1 MTLRCFHSRLLV
13 MIFAVALIAVSA
25 RAQVAN
31 NTALVGNVVDA
42 SGLAVSGAKVTAVNE
57 ETKVVYPGTTNAEGY
72 YSITFIAPGTYDITV
87 AQSGFA
93 ELTKTGEIVPID
105 QTVRTDFKLQ
115 VGSETT
121 LVTVSGSTPPIATDD
136 ASLGETYDA
145 KAVEDLP
152 LMGHNALEVAATASN
167 VMIGPSSSYSGVPPG
182 EDFIGAGQREIQNSL
197 SLDGVSIMNSLISLA
212 PARPS
217 SDMISEVQMQS
228 GNYPAQYGSYLGVHI
243 NLVSKSGTNKLHGAV
258 YDYIQ
263 NTALNSH
270 SFFDAPGSPKQ
281 IQHYNQY
288 GFDVGGPV
296 FIPKA
301 YNGRDR
307 TFFFGSYEKI
317 NQVQQSTYISS
328 SLTSAERGGDFSAI
342 GSMVAGQCSGIC
354 LVDPTTGENYPNNQI
369 PASELATPAAQIS
382 QKLETYMTL
391 PNMPGYQNN
400 IQEYFPNNLSISQSL
415 DRVDENIGE
424 KARLFFRYHWQN
436 ITILSGSEF
445 PVNYSYGPT
454 NSRNYAMGYTHI
466 ITPRLVN
473 DFHIGL
479 NTVISNSLDYF
490 AVNGPKD
497 AGTMLG
503 IPGFDSDTKY
513 NNPGIPSF
521 YFDNY
526 ESLGNASANWYQD
539 DRNIDGYEQLSY
551 TFGKHNVMAGV
562 ELRKL
567 TIGRE
572 AANDARGLFNFQG
585 AGPDPIT
592 GTLTSTGFGG
602 ADFVL
607 GLAQNSTTP
616 IFPTKGSIGEWRD
629 GFFVLDNWQLSQRL
643 NVNYG
648 LRYELPTVPYSLNGY
663 ARILNA
669 SETALI
675 PDSTAS
681 VAADFTP
688 NKGFKFNGPNHDD
701 WAPRIGFAYRFTDR
715 TTLRGGFGIY
725 YNANQLNTYTLT
737 TQNYPL
743 SASVSY
749 YSGCQAPGTVPGVP
763 CPVPPVLVTL
773 TNPTPGAASAS
784 PVAGVAG
791 TYVNAVTM
799 GPYLPTQTLYQWNAS
814 AGQQLWSGAGM
825 EIQYLGSHDIHLDRD
840 FYDNTPAPGPGD
852 VNSRRPNQLFG
863 RIRRIQNDEYA
874 HYNGLTAILRQRAK
888 HGLSGMLSYT
898 WSHSLDLSDNSNN
911 GGTTMDQYNIGL
923 DYADSNWDIRSR
935 FVGIATYDM
944 PGLAKANAIERT
956 ALGGWHANT
965 IVTLQTGEPYNV
977 NLGWDLA
984 NISLPN
990 GNTQRPNFVYKPKAN
1005 CSLSTY
1011 LHGNTTSC
1019 IDAQAFS
1026 IPAAYTFGNS
1036 PRNPLH
1042 GPGSSNVNFSV
1053 FKDFGIWERMK
1064 FQFRA
1069 EAANLFNHPSAGN
1082 PNSEMEQG
1090 FVPSDPSTYQNF
1102 GTVTSTSSL
1111 YSPRSIQLAGKLI
1124 F

>member
-1 MTLRCFHSRLLV
+1 MAIPDLHSCKSVFR
-13 MIFAVALIAVSA
+13 MSTIAIALSLACIGASG
-25 RAQVAN
+25 QVAN
-31 NTALVGNVVDA
+31 NTALVGNVVDS
-42 SGLAVSGAKVTAVNE
+42 SGLPVIGAKVTAVNE
-57 ETKVVYPGTTNAEGY
+57 ETKVVYPGTTNGEGY

-87 AQSGFA
+87 ERTGFA
-93 ELTKTGEIVPID
+93 QLKKTGEIVPID
-105 QTVRTDFKLQ
+105 QMARTDFKLQ
-115 VGSETT
+115 VGSESQS
-121 LVTVSGSTPPIATDD
+121 VTVSASSPPIATDD
-136 ASLGETYDA
+136 ASLGETFDT
-145 KAVEDLP
+145 KTVSDLP
-152 LMGHNALEVAATASN
+152 LLGHNALEVAATASN

-228 GNYPAQYGSYLGVHI
+228 GNYPAQYGSYLGLHI
-243 NLVSKSGTNKLHGAV
+243 NLVSKSGTDSLHGAF

-263 NTALNSH
+263 NTALNAH
-270 SFFDAPGSPKQ
+270 QFFDAPGSAKQ

-288 GFDVGGPV
+288 GFDLGGPV
-296 FIPKA
+296 VLPKL
-301 YNGRDR
+301 YNGRDK

-317 NQVQQSTYISS
+317 NQVQQSSYISS
-328 SLTSAERGGDFSAI
+328 SLTPAERSGDFSAI
-342 GSMVAGQCSGIC
+342 GSLNAENQCTGIC
-354 LVDPTTGENYPNNQI
+354 ITDPTTGKYYPNNQI
-369 PASELATPAAQIS
+369 PATELATPAAKIS
-382 QKLETYMTL
+382 QELLSYMTL
-391 PNMPGYQNN
+391 PNLPGYQNN
-400 IQEYFPNNLSISQSL
+400 IQEYFPNDLSISQSL
-415 DRVDENIGE
+415 DRIDENIGE

-436 ITILSGSEF
+436 ITILSGSLF
-445 PVNYSYGPT
+445 PVNNSYGPT
-454 NSRNYAMGYTHI
+454 NSRNYAVGYTHI
-466 ITPRLVN
+466 ITPKLVN
-473 DFHIGL
+473 DFHVGL
-479 NTVISNSLDYF
+479 NTVLSNSLDYF

-497 AGTMLG
+497 AGTALG

-513 NNPGIPSF
+513 NNPGLPSF

-526 ESLGNASANWYQD
+526 EPLGNASANWYQD

-551 TFGKHNVMAGV
+551 TFGKHNLMVGA

-572 AANDARGLFNFQG
+572 AANDARGVFNFQG
-585 AGPDPIT
+585 SSPD
-592 GTLTSTGFGG
+592 TSTGYDA

-607 GLAQNSTTP
+607 GIAQSSTTP
-616 IFPTKGSIGEWRD
+616 IYPTKGSIGEWRD
-629 GFFVLDNWQLSQRL
+629 GFFALDNWQVTQRL
-643 NVNYG
+643 TVNYG

-675 PDSTAS
+675 PNSNAT
-681 VAADFTP
+681 VAADFVP

-701 WAPRIGFAYRFTDR
+701 WAPRLGFAYRVTDR
-715 TTLRGGFGIY
+715 TVLRGGFGAY

-749 YSGCQAPGTVPGVP
+749 NADAGS
-763 CPVPPVLVTL
+763 LLTL
-773 TNPTPGAASAS
+773 TNPTPGAGEGS
-784 PVAGVAG
+784 PVAGIAG

-799 GPYLPTQTLYQWNAS
+799 GPYLPTQTLYQWNLT
-814 AGQQLWSGAGM
+814 AGQQLWAGAGL
-825 EIQYLGSHDIHLDRD
+825 EIQYLGSHGLHLDRD

-852 VNSRRPNQLFG
+852 VNSRRPNPLFG
-863 RIRRIQNDEYA
+863 RIRRIQNDEYS
-874 HYNGLTAILRQRAK
+874 HYNGMTAILRQRAK
-888 HGLSGMLSYT
+888 HGFSGMASYT

-935 FVGIATYDM
+935 FVGIATYDL
-944 PGLAKANAIERT
+944 PTLRNAKVIERT
-956 ALGGWHANT
+956 TLGGWQANA
-965 IVTLQTGEPYNV
+965 IVTLQTGEPFNV
-977 NLGWDLA
+977 NLGYDLA

-990 GNTQRPNFVYKPKAN
+990 GNTQRPNFVYKPTQH

-1011 LHGNTTSC
+1011 IHGNTTPC
-1019 IDAQAFS
+1019 IDANAFS
-1026 IPAAYTFGNS
+1026 IPAPYTFGNS
-1036 PRNPLH
+1036 ARNPLH
-1042 GPGSSNVNFSV
+1042 GPGYSDVNFSL
-1053 FKDFGIWERMK
+1053 FKDFAIWERMK

-1069 EAANLFNHPSAGN
+1069 EAANLFNHPDAGN

-1090 FVPSDPSTYQNF
+1090 FVPNAPSTYQQF
-1102 GTVTSTSSL
+1102 GTVTGTNGA
-1111 YSPRSIQLAGKLI
+1111 YGARSIQLAGKLI

>member
-1 MTLRCFHSRLLV
+1 MTLRCFHPRLLV
-13 MIFAVALIAVSA
+13 MAVAVVLIAVSA

-87 AQSGFA
+87 AQAGFS

-105 QTVRTDFKLQ
+105 QMVRTDFKLQ

-136 ASLGETYDA
+136 ASLGETYDT
-145 KAVEDLP
+145 KMVEDLP
-152 LMGHNALEVAATASN
+152 LIGHNALEVAATASN
-167 VMIGPSSSYSGVPPG
+167 VTIGPSSSYSGVPPG

-243 NLVSKSGTNKLHGAV
+243 NMVSKSGTNKLHGTA

-263 NTALNSH
+263 NTALNAH
-270 SFFDAPGSPKQ
+270 QFFDTPGSPKQ

-288 GFDVGGPV
+288 GFGVGGPV

-328 SLTSAERGGDFSAI
+328 SLTNAERSGDFSAI

-354 LVDPTTGENYPNNQI
+354 LTDPTTGLAYPNNQI
-369 PASELATPAAQIS
+369 PASELNTPAALIS
-382 QKLETYMTL
+382 QKLETYMTP
-391 PNMPGYQNN
+391 PNLPGYENN

-424 KARLFFRYHWQN
+424 KVRLFFRYHWQN
-436 ITILSGSEF
+436 ISILSGSEY
-445 PVNYSYGPT
+445 PVNDSYGPT
-454 NSRNYAMGYTHI
+454 NSRNYAFGYTHI

-479 NTVISNSLDYF
+479 NTVLSNSLDYF

-497 AGTMLG
+497 AGTQLG

-513 NNPGIPSF
+513 NNPGLPSF

-526 ESLGNASANWYQD
+526 EALGNASANWYQD

-585 AGPDPIT
+585 AGSD
-592 GTLTSTGFGG
+592 TSTGFGG

-607 GLAQNSTTP
+607 GIAQSSTTP
-616 IFPTKGSIGEWRD
+616 VFPTKGSIGEWRD
-629 GFFVLDNWQLSQRL
+629 GFFVLDNWQVSQRL
-643 NVNYG
+643 TLNYG
-648 LRYELPTVPYSLNGY
+648 LRYELPTVPYSLNGF

-675 PDSTAS
+675 PDSSAT

-701 WAPRIGFAYRFTDR
+701 WAPRLGFAYRFTDR

-749 YSGCQAPGTVPGVP
+749 NTVAAVPAAPSQPATPAN
-763 CPVPPVLVTL
+763 LLTL

-814 AGQQLWSGAGM
+814 AGQQLWAGAGM

-852 VNSRRPNQLFG
+852 VNARRPNQLFG

-874 HYNGLTAILRQRAK
+874 HYNGLTAILRQRVK

-898 WSHSLDLSDNSNN
+898 WSHSMDLSDNSNN

-923 DYADSNWDIRSR
+923 DYADSNWDIRNR
-935 FVGIATYDM
+935 FVGIASYEV
-944 PGLAKANAIERT
+944 PGLPKANAIERT
-956 ALGGWHANT
+956 ALGGWQVNT

-990 GNTQRPNFVYKPKAN
+990 GNTQRPNFVYKAKAN

-1026 IPAAYTFGNS
+1026 IPNAYTFGNS
-1036 PRNPLH
+1036 RRNPLH
-1042 GPGSSNVNFSV
+1042 GPGSSNVNFSL
-1053 FKDFGIWERMK
+1053 FKNFGIWERMK
-1064 FQFRA
+1064 FQVRA
-1069 EAANLFNHPSAGN
+1069 EAANLFNHPSASN

-1102 GTVTSTSSL
+1102 GTVTGTSS
-1111 YSPRSIQLAGKLI
+1111 SGRSIQLAGKLI